1 MIRSTCGLHNNE
13 EYLKSWSL
21 VLFIELWKYGVTYPN
36 LDMFYQIHLVVNVDA
51 HDKGIACKF
60 VYDTTACMKLEL
72 SHGS

>member
-1 MIRSTCGLHNNE
+1 MVSCSIL
-13 EYLKSWSL
+13 
-21 VLFIELWKYGVTYPN
+21 IELWKYGVTYPN

-60 VYDTTACMKLEL
+60 VYDTIACMKLEL